1 LEIVS
6 NDPQR
11 KTVLITG
18 ATGSIGGKVRRHL
31 SALGGFD
38 LRLLCINPSNDPEV
52 MTADL
57 ADYDERWACQFEAV
71 DAVLHLA
78 GASSPISSWATVQR
92 LNLDLS
98 LNVLRAAERYG
109 ARRIV
114 FASSN
119 WVLAGHRCSDVRLTP
134 ELAPWPVNPYGG
146 SKLSIERA
154 GLDWVERT
162 GRSFIAFRIGYCQHA
177 PGNIPGPHMD
187 HGVWGQQMWL
197 SDRDLC
203 HGMERAVL
211 AHDVRFAVLNLMSD
225 NPGMRWDIDETRR
238 VIGYQPQDGHR
249 AVSTPGVTERDRLA
263 CAAGEVVEQL
273 RWLSGKW

>member
-1 LEIVS
+1 MSQET
-6 NDPQR
+6 QR
-11 KTVLITG
+11 RTVLITG

-31 SALGGFD
+31 TTLGMVD
-38 LRLLCINPSNDPEV
+38 LRLLCINPANDSGV

-57 ADYDERWACQFEAV
+57 ADYEERWASQFEAV
-71 DAVLHLA
+71 DTVIHLA
-78 GASSPISSWATVQR
+78 GASSPNSPWTTVQR
-92 LNLDLS
+92 LNIDLS

-119 WVLAGHRCSDVRLTP
+119 WVVAGHRCSDARLTP
-134 ELAPWPVNPYGG
+134 DLAAWPVNPYGA

-154 GLDWVERT
+154 GRDWVERT

-203 HGMERAVL
+203 QGMERAVM
-211 AHDVRFAVLNLMSD
+211 AHDVRFAILNLMSD
-225 NPGMRWDIDETRR
+225 NPGMRWDIEATRR
-238 VIGYQPQDGHR
+238 VIGYRPQDGHV
-249 AVSTPGVTERDRLA
+249 AVNTPDGADKERMA
-263 CAAGEVVEQL
+263 CAAGEVIERL
-273 RWLSGKW
+273 RGLSTPW